1 MTAQEA
7 KRAIID
13 SIIEITETEE
23 IVTEET
29 EVIRDL
35 GLASV
40 EVMML
45 LAELEDVYDVELSTK
60 TVQYIKTVGELC
72 DIIIEQLRG

>member
-7 KRAIID
+7 KKAIID